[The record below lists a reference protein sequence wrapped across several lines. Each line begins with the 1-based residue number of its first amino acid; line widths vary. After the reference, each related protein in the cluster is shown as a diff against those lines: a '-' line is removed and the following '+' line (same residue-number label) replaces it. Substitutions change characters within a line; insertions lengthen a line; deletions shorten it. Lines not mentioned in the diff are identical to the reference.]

1 MKLTKSDKII
11 FSILGVIGIGI
22 ICNKMTYPGFLALKE
37 SQSQNIAKDFVLED
51 FVLPLQKDLQKAGF
65 DDINVAIDTF
75 KTDISFE
82 NLREYDFDIVIS
94 SKKIKEYED
103 IADDEKK
110 AEELYSIMEKMSNK
124 FENGY
129 SDYSKQIAINE
140 GIKANIGY
148 IGNFSLEIR
157 NEGHKYVFYNG
168 PCFNTLDMDLE
179 TIYIVHEEDS
189 PACPLNDNIDYSNQE
204 KDEALDNLD
213 VEGPTLGSYTD
224 GYNDIIEDEE
234 YDLDRYENDGEYRK
248 GVDDAMD
255 ELDEY
260 Y

>member
-1 MKLTKSDKII
+1 MNLSKSEKII

-22 ICNKMTYPGFLALKE
+22 VCNKVIYPGFLALKE
-37 SQSQNIAKDFVLED
+37 GQSQNIENDFVQED
-51 FVLPLQKDLQKAGF
+51 FVLPLQEDLQKAGF
-65 DDINVAIDTF
+65 DDINVSINTF

-82 NLREYDFDIVIS
+82 NLREYDFDVVIS

-129 SDYSKQIAINE
+129 SDYTKPIAINE
-140 GIKANIGY
+140 DI
-148 IGNFSLEIR
+148 
-157 NEGHKYVFYNG
+157 
-168 PCFNTLDMDLE
+168 
-179 TIYIVHEEDS
+179 
-189 PACPLNDNIDYSNQE
+189 NDNIDYSNQE
-204 KDEALDNLD
+204 KDEVLDNPD

-224 GYNDIIEDEE
+224 GYNAIVEDEE
-234 YDLDRYENDGEYRK
+234 YDLDRYQEDSEYRK
-248 GVDDAMD
+248 GVDDAME

>member
-1 MKLTKSDKII
+1 MNLSKSEKII

-22 ICNKMTYPGFLALKE
+22 VCNKVIYLGFLALKE
-37 SQSQNIAKDFVLED
+37 GQSENIAKNFVQED
-51 FVLPLQKDLQKAGF
+51 FVLPLQEDLQKAGF
-65 DDINVAIDTF
+65 DDINVSINTF

-82 NLREYDFDIVIS
+82 NLREYDFDVVIS

-129 SDYSKQIAINE
+129 SDYSKRIAINE
-140 GIKANIGY
+140 DI
-148 IGNFSLEIR
+148 
-157 NEGHKYVFYNG
+157 
-168 PCFNTLDMDLE
+168 
-179 TIYIVHEEDS
+179 
-189 PACPLNDNIDYSNQE
+189 NDNIDYSNQE
-204 KDEALDNLD
+204 KDEVLDNPD

-224 GYNDIIEDEE
+224 GYNAIVEDEE
-234 YDLDRYENDGEYRK
+234 YDLDRYQEDSEYRK
-248 GVDDAMD
+248 GVDDAME

>member
-1 MKLTKSDKII
+1 MNLTKSEKII

-22 ICNKMTYPGFLALKE
+22 VCNKVIYPGFLALKE
-37 SQSQNIAKDFVLED
+37 SQSQNIANDFVQED
-51 FVLPLQKDLQKAGF
+51 FILPLQEDLQKAGF
-65 DDINVAIDTF
+65 DDINVSINTF

-82 NLREYDFDIVIS
+82 NLREYDFDVVIS

-110 AEELYSIMEKMSNK
+110 AEELYFIMEKMSNK

-129 SDYSKQIAINE
+129 SDYSKRIAINE
-140 GIKANIGY
+140 DI
-148 IGNFSLEIR
+148 
-157 NEGHKYVFYNG
+157 
-168 PCFNTLDMDLE
+168 
-179 TIYIVHEEDS
+179 
-189 PACPLNDNIDYSNQE
+189 NDNTDYSNQE
-204 KDEALDNLD
+204 KDEVLDNPD

-224 GYNDIIEDEE
+224 GYNAIVEDEE
-234 YDLDRYENDGEYRK
+234 YDLDRYQEDSEYRK
-248 GVDDAMD
+248 GVDDAME